1 MKKILMSFLLIVL
14 SISALVFIDLNTT
27 EAASSYYA
35 STEGLT
41 GTALLNELAT
51 ITRTNHTRYTSY
63 DDIKSMNPK
72 SDPDPNNS
80 SKLLDFYSR
89 ISVNA
94 AWDGGSTWNREHV
107 WPQSL
112 SGGLYGTSGA
122 GSDIHHIRPT
132 ISSINS
138 KRGNMKFTDFDVIGQ
153 TANEY
158 KYNSKLAAYT
168 NNTYWEPLDNV
179 KGDTARIVM
188 YMYMHYS
195 KEVSANASFGKAGSL
210 SLTNIVYGKG
220 GSKDAAL
227 QILLYWN
234 KLDPVD
240 TYESNRNEYCA
251 SVTGTRNPFIDYPEF
266 ADAIWS
272 NGSSINPDDF
282 IGGGTTPGGDNTTN
296 PDTPDN
302 PSTEGATATL
312 VKNISDLKVND
323 KIVIAATDSDC
334 ALGTTQNGNNRSQ
347 SGVTK
352 DGDKLTFGSDT
363 QVITLANGTASNTYA
378 FYVGDGY
385 LYAAGGTA
393 KNNYLRTQTTLTLA
407 GSWKITISS
416 NGKASIVT
424 ADSTVV
430 RNTLMHNTS
439 ASIFSCYASGQ
450 KDVSIYKV
458 VEETDVEHKC
468 EFNGEYLYDST
479 YHWQECECGEL
490 SEKVSHEYEWTQ
502 ISAPTC
508 GTAEVLEGVCKSC
521 GYKTTQTGSTTAEH
535 NYSAEWK
542 YDETHHWQECSCGE
556 ASEKVA
562 HKYFVNIE
570 TGSKICEVCGSFYE
584 ESTDLEEEP
593 TDDVIDD
600 VTSKVEDLIGA
611 ELGCE
616 GSILSSLFGLITLAS
631 FTLVLRRKR
640 KE

>member
-1 MKKILMSFLLIVL
+1 MKKLLLYFLLIVL
-14 SISALVFIDLNTT
+14 SISSLLFVDVNQV
-27 EAASSYYA
+27 EAASGYYA

-41 GTALLNELAT
+41 GTELLNELAT
-51 ITRTNHTRYTSY
+51 ITQKNHTKFTSY
-63 DDIKSMNPK
+63 DDIKTMNPK

-107 WPQSL
+107 WPQSQ

-132 ISSINS
+132 INSINS

-158 KYNSKLAAYT
+158 KYNSQLVAYT

-195 KEVSANASFGKAGSL
+195 KEVSANASFSKAGSMY
-210 SLTNIVYGKG
+210 LTNIVYGKG

-240 TYESNRNEYCA
+240 DYEANRNEYCA

-272 NGSSINPDDF
+272 NGTSIDPDDN
-282 IGGGTTPGGDNTTN
+282 IGGGNTTPDVDNPTN

-302 PSTEGATATL
+302 PTTSGSTATL
-312 VKNISDLKVND
+312 VKSVNELKTND
-323 KIVIAATDSDC
+323 KIVIAATESDC

-347 SGVTK
+347 AGVTK
-352 DGDKLTFGSDT
+352 SGDSLTFGSDT
-363 QVITLANGTASNTYA
+363 QVITLTNGTASNTYA

-385 LYAAGGTA
+385 LYAAGGTG
-393 KNNYLRTQTTLTLA
+393 KNNYLRTETALTLA
-407 GSWKITISS
+407 GSWNITISS
-416 NGKASIVT
+416 NGVAKIVT

-458 VEETDVEHKC
+458 VEKEEHQC
-468 EFNGEYLYDST
+468 EIDGDYLYDST
-479 YHWQECECGEL
+479 YHWHECECGKVDNKETHEFTWSTISPAT
-490 SEKVSHEYEWTQ
+490 SET
-502 ISAPTC
+502 P
-508 GTAEVLEGVCKSC
+508 EVLEGVCNLC
-521 GYKTTQTGSTTAEH
+521 GYKTTKTGSILSEH
-535 NYSAEWK
+535 VYGEEWK
-542 YDETHHWQECSCGE
+542 YDETDHWHECECGE
-556 ASEKVA
+556 ISEKAA
-562 HKYFVNIE
+562 HKYVVNPE
-570 TGSKICEVCGSFYE
+570 TGEILCKVCGMNYSRPTNPE
-584 ESTDLEEEP
+584 ESPEVDL
-593 TDDVIDD
+593 DDVP
-600 VTSKVEDLIGA
+600 SNVEDILGS

-616 GSILSSLFGLITLAS
+616 GSIFASFIGLLTLAT
-631 FTLVLRRKR
+631 FTLVLRKKR
-640 KE
+640 K